1 MTITSS
7 KPPANAFVAF
17 ARRIYNP
24 IGFSK
29 GYNFALWF
37 ILCGALL
44 GFVLARLMF
53 LNFDGVLCNTDS
65 SVGGAMPGQCYF
77 YKKPAG
83 KLGLLLHLSAIFPAC
98 LLVVLQFVP
107 AIRHRAITVHRICGY
122 IILVLIVASSV
133 GVFFIIVH
141 TYKGIPDMQTPP
153 AFASILFVVSK
164 GTAFYHIKK
173 LQIDQHRAWML
184 RAWAVVSFSR
194 YKAFLFSLIV
204 LFLQCNRLA
213 ILLP

>member
-1 MTITSS
+1 MTTTSS

-17 ARRIYNP
+17 ARHIYNP

-53 LNFDGVLCNTDS
+53 LDFDGVLCPTDS
-65 SVGGAMPGQCYF
+65 SDGGAMPGQCYF
-77 YKKPAG
+77 YKKPGG
-83 KLGLLLHLSAIFPAC
+83 KLGILLHLSAILPAS

-122 IILVLIVASSV
+122 IVLVLIVASSV

-153 AFASILFVVSK
+153 AFASILFLVSK
-164 GTAFYHIKK
+164 GTAFYHIKR

-184 RAWAVVSFSR
+184 RAWAVVR
-194 YKAFLFSLIV
+194 ILLQPPLLFSLV
-204 LFLQCNRLA
+204 SYNATRLA